1 MEQKDLTQE
10 IVQEIEEQGEMDSSE
25 IIQQFVDSDNS
36 VYNVLSS
43 VAEHENIEVEDVDTE
58 SGQTMYRKFTYVEG

>member
-43 VAEHENIEVEDVDTE
+43 VAGHENIEVEDVDTE
-58 SGQTMYRKFTYVEG
+58 SGQTMYRMFTYVEG

>member
-25 IIQQFVDSDNS
+25 IIQQFVDGDNS

-43 VAEHENIEVEDVDTE
+43 VAGHENIEVEDVDTE
-58 SGQTMYRKFTYVEG
+58 SGQTMYRRFTYIEG

>member
-25 IIQQFVDSDNS
+25 IIQQFVDRDNS
-36 VYNVLSS
+36 IYNVLSS
-43 VAEHENIEVEDVDTE
+43 VARHENIEVEDVDTE
-58 SGQTMYRKFTYVEG
+58 SGQTMYRRFTYIEG